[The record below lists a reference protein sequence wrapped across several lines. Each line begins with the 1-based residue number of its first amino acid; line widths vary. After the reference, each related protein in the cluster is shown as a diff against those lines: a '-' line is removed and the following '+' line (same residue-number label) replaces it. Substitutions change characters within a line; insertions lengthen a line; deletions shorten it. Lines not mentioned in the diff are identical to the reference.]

1 MINITTQ
8 GIDSV
13 DQHLVTF
20 LENVASMMMNK
31 LGYHDF
37 DVSIIL
43 CDSDFI
49 HDLNRRYRDKD
60 MPTDILSFPMFPD
73 LVAGEKIILKD
84 GDCKDLGDLIIF
96 LERIKQDASELQ
108 VPFLQYFKKI
118 LAHGLAHLLGYS
130 HYTEEANLLMLP
142 LEAELVD
149 VCKDL

>member
-13 DQHLVTF
+13 DQSLVTF
-20 LENVASMMMNK
+20 LENVASLMMKK
-31 LGYHDF
+31 LGYYDF

-43 CDSDFI
+43 CDSEFI
-49 HDLNRRYRDKD
+49 HELNRRYRGKD

-73 LVAGEKIILKD
+73 LVAGTKIVVED

-96 LERIKQDASELQ
+96 LDRIKQDAFELQ

-130 HYTEEANLLMLP
+130 HYSEEANLLMLP
-142 LEAELVD
+142 LEAELVEE
-149 VCKDL
+149 CKDL